1 MGWSRLGVSDAQA
14 STCQLSSCSRLWGL
28 TLSRAVL
35 SGKNL
40 KDLSLVGHVGRRW
53 ECQGPIPGQHH
64 SAWASCLHAV
74 RGWPFSSSVWAPAC
88 LACRAGDGLSRGRR
102 VVISVL
108 SHCLF
113 ST

>member
-53 ECQGPIPGQHH
+53 ECQGQMPGAYPRTAPQLLGLM
-64 SAWASCLHAV
+64 SA
-74 RGWPFSSSVWAPAC
+74 RGQG
-88 LACRAGDGLSRGRR
+88 LAL
-102 VVISVL
+102 
-108 SHCLF
+108 
-113 ST
+113 